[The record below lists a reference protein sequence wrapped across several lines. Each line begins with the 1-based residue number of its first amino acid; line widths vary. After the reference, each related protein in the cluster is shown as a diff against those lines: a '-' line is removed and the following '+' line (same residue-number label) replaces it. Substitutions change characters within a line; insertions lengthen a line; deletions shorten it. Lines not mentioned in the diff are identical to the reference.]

1 MILKCFEI
9 SLCFHLNAQLLFQLS
24 HSSHLQLNSNSVR
37 SVIQLAVVKLTSLLT
52 ACKITVYLKVLFFD
66 FAVYLITCEGKTQAL
81 VLKVSKAL
89 KFYSQN
95 A

>member
-1 MILKCFEI
+1 M
-9 SLCFHLNAQLLFQLS
+9 
-24 HSSHLQLNSNSVR
+24 
-37 SVIQLAVVKLTSLLT
+37 

-66 FAVYLITCEGKTQAL
+66 FVIYLITCEGKAQAL
-81 VLKVSKAL
+81 VEKVSKVL